1 MIFKGKVISGNIA
14 LLLFCIVTIT
24 LFSCSKKTT
33 CPAYDNFAADHQN
46 MNEGDGQGLS
56 VPKKKRNKKS
66 KKSMEWGLQGKK
78 YKKTFKSY
86 KPDKK

>member
-1 MIFKGKVISGNIA
+1 MTLKGKLISGYTA
-14 LLLFCIVTIT
+14 LLLFCIVSTI
-24 LFSCSKKTT
+24 LISCSKKTS

-46 MNEGDGQGLS
+46 MNEGDGQSLS
-56 VPKKKRNKKS
+56 IPKKKKNKKS
-66 KKSMEWGLQGKK
+66 KKTMEWGLQGKK